1 MWRGGAYILRMMLW
15 SRPFAALALA
25 FLLVVTAQ
33 SMAVA
38 RGMPGAA
45 GSVVLCT
52 GTGPVTILTD
62 AEGQPIGPAH
72 ICPDC
77 ALALIVTL
85 GQAEADVAHPMG
97 RADALPV
104 AAVAV
109 VLPQRVRPFS
119 ARDPPA
125 VI

>member
-1 MWRGGAYILRMMLW
+1 MRLR
-15 SRPFAALALA
+15 SQPFAALALA
-25 FLLVVTAQ
+25 LLLVLTAQ
-33 SMAVA
+33 TMAVA

-45 GSVVLCT
+45 GSIVLCT

-77 ALALIVTL
+77 TLSLIVSVDHP
-85 GQAEADVAHPMG
+85 APEASRPMG
-97 RADALPV
+97 RAEAL
-104 AAVAV
+104 
-109 VLPQRVRPFS
+109 VLPPAITVLERSAHPFS

-125 VI
+125 PA

>member
-1 MWRGGAYILRMMLW
+1 MIIR
-15 SRPFAALALA
+15 SRPFAAIALAL
-25 FLLVVTAQ
+25 LLVLTAQ

-38 RGMPGAA
+38 RAMPGVA

-62 AEGQPIGPAH
+62 AEGEPIGPAH

-77 ALALIVTL
+77 ALSLIVTL
-85 GQAEADVAHPMG
+85 GQDEAVVAHPMG
-97 RADALPV
+97 RADVLPV
-104 AAVAV
+104 GAVAV
-109 VLPQRVRPFS
+109 VLPQGVRPFS

>member
-1 MWRGGAYILRMMLW
+1 MMLR
-15 SRPFAALALA
+15 SRSFAALALA
-25 FLLVVTAQ
+25 FLLVVTSQ

-62 AEGQPIGPAH
+62 AEGQPIAPAH

-77 ALALIVTL
+77 ALSLIVTL
-85 GQAEADVAHPMG
+85 EQSAAVVAHPMG
-97 RADALPV
+97 RADGLPL

-109 VLPQRVRPFS
+109 VLPRDVRPFS

>member
-1 MWRGGAYILRMMLW
+1 MARARAYIVAMMLR
-15 SRPFAALALA
+15 SRSFVAIALAL
-25 FLLVVTAQ
+25 LLVLTAQ
-33 SMAVA
+33 SMALA

-85 GQAEADVAHPMG
+85 PPCGVVAVHPMG
-97 RADALPV
+97 RAEALTFS
-104 AAVAV
+104 AAPE
-109 VLPQRVRPFS
+109 VLPQGVRPFS
-119 ARDPPA
+119 ARDPPV

>member
-1 MWRGGAYILRMMLW
+1 MMLRF
-15 SRPFAALALA
+15 RPLAAIAMAL
-25 FLLVVTAQ
+25 LLVLTAQ

-62 AEGQPIGPAH
+62 AEGQPVGPAH

-77 ALALIVTL
+77 TLSLIVML
-85 GQAEADVAHPMG
+85 AQGS
-97 RADALPV
+97 
-104 AAVAV
+104 AVATRPLTASLLDWPATGLQV
-109 VLPQRVRPFS
+109 HAQAVQPFS

-125 VI
+125 VM

>member
-1 MWRGGAYILRMMLW
+1 MPGMTRQHRSI
-15 SRPFAALALA
+15 FALALA
-25 FLLVVTAQ
+25 LLLVLTAQ

-62 AEGQPIGPAH
+62 AEGQPVGHAH
-72 ICPDC
+72 VCPDC
-77 ALALIVTL
+77 TLSLIVAVT
-85 GQAEADVAHPMG
+85 QAAPVAAHPMG
-97 RADALPV
+97 RSDVLRLAGVPV
-104 AAVAV
+104 AVKQDV
-109 VLPQRVRPFS
+109 WPFS

-125 VI
+125 AV

>member
-1 MWRGGAYILRMMLW
+1 MTHRF
-15 SRPFAALALA
+15 RPLAALALA
-25 FLLVVTAQ
+25 LLLVLTAQ

-38 RGMPGAA
+38 RGMAGPFGA
-45 GSVVLCT
+45 VVLCT

-62 AEGQPIGPAH
+62 AEGQPVGPAH

-77 ALALIVTL
+77 TLSLIVSL
-85 GQAEADVAHPMG
+85 PQADSDVAHPMG
-97 RADALPV
+97 RAEA
-104 AAVAV
+104 
-109 VLPQRVRPFS
+109 VLPLSAKPVLAQAQRAFS